1 MENEKGYFTNEV
13 WLKGQIINIYPAT
26 ESKNCVIVTLDVGNK
41 TFPKIV
47 CFQHNAEIVWQR
59 YYIGDTITILANL
72 QSSFN
77 KGNRPVSVSLFCTKI
92 VENTEIRTP
101 TYNQFLVKGQVVS
114 CIINEK
120 NRVMSVILRTEVDN
134 RMSTF
139 PITIYAMDMRIHN
152 YMENQTLA
160 IRGRVETIRKLHP
173 DGNKSYYQ
181 NYVAEQIKDYF

>member
-1 MENEKGYFTNEV
+1 MENEKGYFINEV

-59 YYIGDTITILANL
+59 YYIGDTITMLANM

-77 KGNRPVSVSLFCTKI
+77 KGHKKVTVSLFCTKI
-92 VENTEIRTP
+92 VDNTEIRTP

-114 CIINEK
+114 CVINEK

-134 RMSTF
+134 RVSTF
-139 PITIYAMDMRIHN
+139 PITIYNMDLRIN
-152 YMENQTLA
+152 DYMENQTLE
-160 IRGRVETIRKLHP
+160 IRGRVETVRKQHS
-173 DGNKSYYQ
+173 DGNRSYYQ

>member
-1 MENEKGYFTNEV
+1 MENKGYYENQV
-13 WLKGQIINIYPAT
+13 WLKGAIINIYAT
-26 ESKNCVIVTLDVGNK
+26 DESKKCVILTLDVGNK
-41 TFPKIV
+41 TYPKVV
-47 CFQHNAEIVWQR
+47 CFQHNAQQVWQR

-134 RMSTF
+134 RVSTF
-139 PITIYAMDMRIHN
+139 PITIYNMDLRIN
-152 YMENQTLA
+152 DYMENQTLE
-160 IRGRVETIRKLHP
+160 IRGRVETVRKQHS
-173 DGNKSYYQ
+173 DGNRSYYQ